1 MTSAKTI
8 IKKCLPAFLLCLLLL
23 VGCTSAPISTD
34 ESGAFEASKAESEQT
49 NESATSDTES
59 EQTNESATSVTESE
73 TDGESEPEQS
83 DMPEDYTKRV
93 NEGWTA
99 PEQSDLQGTAWGWEE
114 YTENWFLL
122 SNLISFN
129 EQTADVVWHDGIDEE
144 AHTYG
149 GASYEITL
157 ENGIAI
163 MEIDFAE
170 MAGKLYYY
178 LLISPDGDAIYT
190 LELISD
196 ENSDSQPASAVLN
209 KKKTANP
216 MELVGKWDRIKTM
229 VEGYEVET
237 EPNTCIVEI
246 AGDSKDNL
254 KISYTEKQEF
264 SNVTYSDKDL
274 IFSLGALPGYTN
286 CGNDVWYAD
295 IDYVGEYNT
304 TYAITLLEDGTLL
317 LQNYFT
323 VDGAPMVSY
332 EWFKRIS

>member
-8 IKKCLPAFLLCLLLL
+8 LKKCLPAFLLCLLLL
-23 VGCTSAPISTD
+23 VGCTSAPISID
-34 ESGAFEASKAESEQT
+34 ESGESEASKAESEQI
-49 NESATSDTES
+49 NESATSGGES
-59 EQTNESATSVTESE
+59 DQADESTTSG
-73 TDGESEPEQS
+73 GESEPEQS
-83 DMPEDYTKRV
+83 DMPEDYTNRV

-99 PEQSDLQGTAWGWEE
+99 PEQSDLLGTAWGFEE
-114 YTENWFLL
+114 YTEDCFLI

-129 EQTADVVWHDGIDEE
+129 EETADVIWHDGIDEE

-149 GASYEITL
+149 NAFYEITL
-157 ENGIAI
+157 ENGKAI

-178 LLISPDGDAIYT
+178 LLMSPDGDAIYT

-196 ENSDSQPASAVLN
+196 ENSDSQPASAVLD

-216 MELVGKWDRIKTM
+216 MELVGKWDRMKTM
-229 VEGYEVET
+229 VEGCEEET

-246 AGDSKDNL
+246 TGDSKDNL
-254 KISYTEKQEF
+254 KISYTEKRDF
-264 SNVTYSDKDL
+264 SNVTYSDKYL
-274 IFSLGALPGYTN
+274 IFSLGALPVYN
-286 CGNDVWYAD
+286 DCGNDVWYAD
-295 IDYVGEYNT
+295 VDHVGEYNT

-332 EWFKRIS
+332 EWFKRVS